1 MPKFFRNLK
10 NLLIVVLIV
19 VILLL
24 RQCGGKVIPGETKY
38 ITSVKTK
45 IEYDTIRDSIPS
57 YVPYPE
63 YIYPPADTFWRD
75 RDIDTAAI
83 LEDYFSTYFYADV
96 IEDDSI
102 KITIND
108 SIRENKIA
116 SRDLKYE
123 ILYPIKTITITEEHH
138 INNREFYFGPRAGI
152 TYGGNN
158 VGLSFV
164 GIEGVFRSKKRK
176 TISIAAGIN
185 GSLGVDMQVGLHW
198 KLGKK

>member
-1 MPKFFRNLK
+1 MEMHKFFGNIK

-38 ITSVKTK
+38 ITSVKTE
-45 IEYDTIRDSIPS
+45 IEYDTIRDSIPT

-83 LEDYFSTYFYADV
+83 LEDYFSTYFYSDV

-102 KITIND
+102 KIVIND
-108 SIRENKIA
+108 SISQNKIA

-123 ILYPIKTITITEEHH
+123 ILYPIKTITITEEHYL
-138 INNREFYFGPRAGI
+138 NRREFYVGPRIGASL
-152 TYGGNN
+152 NA
-158 VGLSFV
+158 LEFV
-164 GIEGVFRSKKRK
+164 GVEGLFRSKKR
-176 TISIAAGIN
+176 TALGL
-185 GSLGVDMQVGLHW
+185 GLGVDQQFQPQLHVGFYW
-198 KLGKK
+198 KLGNKQ